1 MKHSMWNQ
9 RKKIRCPKYS
19 YAPIGSRWA
28 VYHWLEIGDIVTVDK
43 VGEFPTSEEARKEC
57 YRLNGWKYEEPE
69 KRKNNLKY

>member
-1 MKHSMWNQ
+1 MLPSV
-9 RKKIRCPKYS
+9 
-19 YAPIGSRWA
+19 AG
-28 VYHWLEIGDIVTVDK
+28 EIGDIVMVDK